1 MDFMGVGLPELLVIL
16 ILTLIVVGPQRLPQV
31 AGQLARYMREFR
43 RYSARLAREFADV
56 MEDFEREYGDVKKEW
71 KEVQTGLQEDA
82 RAVEGQLKGVAEDA
96 EKGLRIEA
104 PKPST
109 SAASSSE
116 SPGGEKPAQSTTGAP
131 PQSEA

>member
-1 MDFMGVGLPELLVIL
+1 MDFLGVGLPELLVIL

-31 AGQLARYMREFR
+31 AGQLARYIREFR

-56 MEDFEREYGDVKKEW
+56 MEDFEREYADVKKEW

-82 RAVEGQLKGVAEDA
+82 RTVEGQLKGVAKDA
-96 EKGLRIEA
+96 EEGLRVEA

-109 SAASSSE
+109 SSGASSE
-116 SPGGEKPAQSTTGAP
+116 SPGAGKPTQSTTGAP
-131 PQSEA
+131 PQPDA